1 MHLHLTYRLI
11 EVHGMHLPQNREI
24 KRFINKSV
32 GDSKKTLIFESGSML
47 PAMIWEFLGKMKNS

>member
-47 PAMIWEFLGKMKNS
+47 PAMIR